1 MLVIAAGR
9 TAARIW
15 GSFSASLMSV
25 NSTTTTDGANNRAGL
40 PVRIYHNPQCV
51 RSREALEYL
60 RQQRVQLEVVEYLK
74 NPLTAEQLRQLIRM
88 LGIAP
93 SSLIRANDFKRLGL
107 APTNDYEKLIQL
119 IAQHPV
125 LMERPIVV
133 CGSEAR
139 IGRPL
144 ENLHDLFGGATLR
157 RKP

>member
-1 MLVIAAGR
+1 MQSPLVITMA
-9 TAARIW
+9 T
-15 GSFSASLMSV
+15 
-25 NSTTTTDGANNRAGL
+25 NPPTTTNGADDRAGIL
-40 PVRIYHNPQCV
+40 VRLYHNPQCV

-60 RQQRVQLEVVEYLK
+60 RKQGVPLEVVEYLK
-74 NPLTAEQLRQLIRM
+74 QPLNVEQLRQLVRM

-93 SSLIRANDFKRLGL
+93 SSLIRVSDFKRLGL
-107 APTNDYEKLIQL
+107 APTNDYEKLLEL
-119 IAQHPV
+119 IAEHPV

-144 ENLHDLFGGATLR
+144 ENLHGLFGGATVR